1 MGVLCFNIYV
11 LLQIL
16 VLERPRTRRIRRVRI
31 IWVMSATGQ
40 RSKFSLL
47 APLSLLLREEEWTAG
62 DDISWNNTAIVDSI
76 PFLLLIFLSQI
87 LPIWILLRYDDTGL
101 DAYSRKK
108 GKNSYAWRRRRNLK
122 EILCFF
128 SPPSI
133 KNPFEK
139 KLRNNFSLFDQPPS
153 FNSVLKAY
161 KKKANIFLKVKLLK
175 EGNSFFESNRLSS
188 PLVFFAYTSNTA

>member
-139 KLRNNFSLFDQPPS
+139 KLRNNFSLFDQPVCFQQCVES
-153 FNSVLKAY
+153 F
-161 KKKANIFLKVKLLK
+161 KKKSQYI
-175 EGNSFFESNRLSS
+175 
-188 PLVFFAYTSNTA
+188 P

>member
-101 DAYSRKK
+101 DTRIPEKRKEFLRMKETEKLK
-108 GKNSYAWRRRRNLK
+108 GDIML
-122 EILCFF
+122 LL
-128 SPPSI
+128 PS
-133 KNPFEK
+133 
-139 KLRNNFSLFDQPPS
+139 LD
-153 FNSVLKAY
+153 
-161 KKKANIFLKVKLLK
+161 
-175 EGNSFFESNRLSS
+175 
-188 PLVFFAYTSNTA
+188 